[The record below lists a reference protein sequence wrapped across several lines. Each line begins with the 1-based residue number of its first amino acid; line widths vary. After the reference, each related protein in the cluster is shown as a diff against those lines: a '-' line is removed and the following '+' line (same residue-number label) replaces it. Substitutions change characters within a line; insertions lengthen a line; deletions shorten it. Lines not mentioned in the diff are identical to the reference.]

1 MLLDFLV
8 RRAHHQFACLGGALF
23 HGRGIFFGGLLVPR
37 RAALTALRTVFLR
50 LFRFAAFGKVQ
61 AAFCRFGYGFGR
73 FGRTF
78 FADTV
83 AKFAFGLGLFL
94 AHCENLLVFRW
105 ETLFCGMCGRM
116 GKIRIVS

>member
-8 RRAHHQFACLGGALF
+8 RRAYHQFACLGSALL
-23 HGRGIFFGGLLVPR
+23 HGRGIFFGGLLVPC
-37 RAALTALRTVFLR
+37 RAALPTLGTVFLR
-50 LFRFAAFGKVQ
+50 LFRFAAFDKVQ
-61 AAFCRFGYGFGR
+61 AAFGGFGCGFGR

-78 FADTV
+78 FADAV

-105 ETLFCGMCGRM
+105 ETLFCGVCGRM
-116 GKIRIVS
+116 GKTRIVS